1 MKPDD
6 FERRLQRQP
15 LRQVPAAWRGEILQ
29 AARVA
34 ASQGPTPDASARR
47 SMAEGARPSWLSTL
61 FWPNPKAWGALAAV
75 WVMIFATNLWLRDKP
90 ASVAQT
96 LAPPPQEVI
105 VALEQQRRLFAEL
118 IGQSS
123 APDAVPQNPFLP
135 RPRSERRNE
144 LLMA

>member
-6 FERRLQRQP
+6 FESRLKRQP
-15 LRQVPAAWRGEILQ
+15 LRQVPAAWRGEIL
-29 AARVA
+29 AAAVSNSRF
-34 ASQGPTPDASARR
+34 STLDS
-47 SMAEGARPSWLSTL
+47 RPSWLSTL
-61 FWPNPKAWGALAAV
+61 FWPNPKAWGTLAAAWAV
-75 WVMIFATNLWLRDKP
+75 IFAMNIWLRDKP
-90 ASVAQT
+90 APVAET
-96 LAPPPQEVI
+96 LAPPPREVI

-123 APDAVPQNPFLP
+123 APEAVPQNPFLP